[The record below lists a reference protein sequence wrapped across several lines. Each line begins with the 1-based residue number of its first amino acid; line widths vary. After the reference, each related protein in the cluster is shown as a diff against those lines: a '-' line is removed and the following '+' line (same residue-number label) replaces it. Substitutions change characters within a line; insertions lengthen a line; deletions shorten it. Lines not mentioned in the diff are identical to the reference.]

1 MQAAAAVLSARLN
14 PQSGTQWAQQN
25 ESAKGTLQKSKKNS
39 SGSENDPT
47 CLKNSGSQIVS
58 DIQYIVPYLS
68 IILRISPVR
77 TDIFTTHPRTIRQA
91 TLARVA
97 PPWVRWA
104 SAALGPVN
112 HITSVLY
119 LGKL

>member
-1 MQAAAAVLSARLN
+1 MTDWASTMQAAAAVLSARLD
-14 PQSGTQWAQQN
+14 PQSETQWVQQN
-25 ESAKGTLQKSKKNS
+25 ECTKGTLQKSKKNS
-39 SGSENDPT
+39 IVYSGSENDPT

-77 TDIFTTHPRTIRQA
+77 TGIFTTHGIRQA

-97 PPWVRWA
+97 PPWPVRWA
-104 SAALGPVN
+104 SAALG
-112 HITSVLY
+112 
-119 LGKL
+119 